1 MQLCEGPEALLG
13 AVVHCQAGVEVGDNL
28 EEVWDLLESW
38 GMTWADKMREQG
50 RLEGLRQMLVVLAE
64 RRSGKSTAKSLSK
77 LLEPITDPQR
87 LIEVGI
93 WLGDGISGEAL
104 LARLRDP

>member
-1 MQLCEGPEALLG
+1 M
-13 AVVHCQAGVEVGDNL
+13 
-28 EEVWDLLESW
+28 DLLESQ
-38 GMTWADKMREQG
+38 GMNWAEKMREQG
-50 RLEGLRQMLVVLAE
+50 RLRGLREMLVVLAE
-64 RRSGKSTAKSLSK
+64 RRIGDSTSQSLSE

-104 LARLRDP
+104 LARLRHR